1 MPPNQNPVCTT
12 PIPHTC
18 LILHGN
24 MLCYIV
30 LPFLFP
36 VEHSSGCDISI
47 PPSLDYDTD
56 TLRRELKR
64 NGYIPGPIV
73 PTTKRLYLRKLFRI
87 QKKPDEV
94 SVETKG

>member
-1 MPPNQNPVCTT
+1 
-12 PIPHTC
+12 
-18 LILHGN
+18 

-30 LPFLFP
+30 LPFVLP

-56 TLRRELKR
+56 TLRRELKE

-73 PTTKRLYLRKLFRI
+73 PTTKRLYLRTLFRI
-87 QKKPDEV
+87 QRKPAKV
-94 SVETKG
+94 STETKG

>member
-1 MPPNQNPVCTT
+1 
-12 PIPHTC
+12 
-18 LILHGN
+18 

-30 LPFLFP
+30 LPCVFP

-56 TLRRELKR
+56 TLRRELKE

-73 PTTKRLYLRKLFRI
+73 PTTKRLYLKKLFRI
-87 QKKPDEV
+87 QKKPVEV
-94 SVETKG
+94 SMETKG

>member
-1 MPPNQNPVCTT
+1 MPFSAWKYALLYCITFV
-12 PIPHTC
+12 
-18 LILHGN
+18 
-24 MLCYIV
+24 
-30 LPFLFP
+30 FP

-56 TLRRELKR
+56 TLRRELKK

-87 QKKPDEV
+87 QKKPVEV